1 MRESTFG
8 DPNKVL
14 RVSTRGSGKIF
25 EMRKKQDREG
35 SATTRSDTH
44 TQREREREKRE

>member
-25 EMRKKQDREG
+25 EMRKKQDRG

-44 TQREREREKRE
+44 TEREREREKRE